1 MRVHFPLSSLLCAN
15 AGQVVVWLMLVSLVS
30 GVGGTAQGEGDP
42 PNVIMILV
50 DDMGWDIAALGHP
63 HVKTPNLDRLVS
75 EGRVFENFY
84 VASPVCS
91 PTRVSGSPPA

>member
-1 MRVHFPLSSLLCAN
+1 MKRFLPFLSLVFPLALAAKS
-15 AGQVVVWLMLVSLVS
+15 
-30 GVGGTAQGEGDP
+30 
-42 PNVIMILV
+42 PNVVFFLV

-91 PTRVSGSPPA
+91 PTRVSGPPPA